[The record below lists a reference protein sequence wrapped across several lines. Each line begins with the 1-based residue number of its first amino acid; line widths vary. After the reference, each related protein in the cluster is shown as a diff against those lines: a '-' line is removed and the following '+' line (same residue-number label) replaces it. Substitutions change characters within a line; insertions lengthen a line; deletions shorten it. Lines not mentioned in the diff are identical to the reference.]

1 MSVPDS
7 DEVPKIILTRVPA
20 AGLIAAAITA
30 IAIGHLPPP
39 HFVSRNA
46 LLISAAGR
54 VGLIFLSSA
63 LSNFSFYRTKGI
75 SGISAW
81 RTATRASIGA
91 LWLAPL
97 ALFVSEDSSW
107 ALVVTAIFVVSV
119 GLTFR
124 RARNSSDENYD
135 APRSMLGDGTLQ
147 ASRSRTH
154 LFAAAAALIAEVGA
168 VSGGVGF
175 LFGGTLL
182 VAIGCIVWVWSL
194 NREWLLAADSDSRS
208 GAKLAFT
215 IAVVLTA
222 IGLLPYLSRGY
233 GSGGYATYPG
243 TEAAQQSRSQRES
256 RQPKP
261 EDTGSRDAYSGIVV
275 LPRTQVTKL
284 VAPPTVALGESLS
297 PQTGK
302 PLVIPFD
309 GVYWLFRAPDTRM
322 PKQPHKILGSPEDLA
337 MRSTDW
343 HALSM
348 EAHQNL
354 GTFVDLGCCQR
365 IQVAIRNADHYPGT
379 VSLELIV
386 SNTSLPGKPS
396 QSLGTDIVQSTRPW
410 KFQDDRPPT
419 NEVLQFEIP
428 AQGKLQRFDELTV
441 IFRMTPRRSF
451 SAARVGI
458 EQFVLLPRG
467 L

>member
-7 DEVPKIILTRVPA
+7 DEVPKITLTRIPA

-39 HFVSRNA
+39 HFVSWNA

-54 VGLIFLSSA
+54 VGLIFLSAA
-63 LSNFSFYRTKGI
+63 LSNFSFYRTKGTPAAP
-75 SGISAW
+75 AW
-81 RTATRASIGA
+81 RLATRTSLGA

-97 ALFVSEDSSW
+97 ALFVSEGSLW

-119 GLTFR
+119 GTAFR
-124 RARNSSDENYD
+124 RARGSSDAISD
-135 APRSMLGDGTLQ
+135 DPRSMLRDGTLQ
-147 ASRSRTH
+147 APRSRTH
-154 LFAAAAALIAEVGA
+154 LFAAAAALIAEIGA
-168 VSGGVGF
+168 VSGSVGF
-175 LFGGTLL
+175 LFAGTLL
-182 VAIGCIVWVWSL
+182 VAVGCIVWIWSL
-194 NREWLLAADSDSRS
+194 NREWLLTADRDTRS
-208 GAKLAFT
+208 NAKLAFT

-222 IGLLPYLSRGY
+222 IGLLPYISY
-233 GSGGYATYPG
+233 GSGGYAAYPG
-243 TEAAQQSRSQRES
+243 NNGAQQTRSQLES
-256 RQPKP
+256 RQSSP
-261 EDTGSRDAYSGIVV
+261 EDTGSPDAYSGIVV
-275 LPRTQVTKL
+275 LPKTQVTKL
-284 VAPPTVALGESLS
+284 VAPPTIALGESLT
-297 PQTGK
+297 PQARK

-322 PKQPHKILGSPEDLA
+322 PKQPHKIFGTPEDLD

-354 GTFVDLGCCQR
+354 GTFVDLGCCRR
-365 IQVAIRNADHYPGT
+365 IRVAIRNADHYPGT

-396 QSLGTDIVQSTRPW
+396 QSLGTEIVHSTRPW
-410 KFQDDRPPT
+410 KFHDDRPPT

-428 AQGKLQRFDELTV
+428 GQSQLNRFDELTV
-441 IFRMTPRRSF
+441 IFRMTSHRSF

-458 EQFVLLPRG
+458 EQFVLVPRG